1 MMGDNAG
8 LTIFGVRIDNFTCKE
23 IDAIINDLLSIDGQ
37 YQIVTMNPEFLL
49 AARRDHAFR
58 KVLNASTLT
67 VVDGHGIS
75 FVAWLQRQKIHC
87 RYPGADLLH
96 LILRYAVD
104 VYDMPI
110 YILARKDG
118 LSSWETVQASL
129 LRQYPHAKITGQD
142 ADIHDTVAIDIE
154 RCVVL
159 CNFGAPYQEMTLNAI
174 VKRSLHTHIVA
185 MGVGGSFDYI
195 TGNLQRAPVWMRRIG
210 VEWLYRLFQQP
221 HRWRR
226 IINAV
231 IIFPIMVVCNH
242 KNSKK

>member
-1 MMGDNAG
+1 MDNNAG
-8 LTIFGVRIDNFTCKE
+8 FTIFGVHIDNYTCEE
-23 IDAIINDLLSIDGQ
+23 IDAVVNQFLRNRGQ
-37 YQIVTMNPEFLL
+37 YQIATINPEFLL
-49 AARRDHAFR
+49 SARRDHTFR
-58 KVLNASTLT
+58 KVLNASTLR

-75 FVAWLQRQKIHC
+75 FVAWLQKQKIRC

-118 LSSWETVQASL
+118 LSSWKTVRASL

-142 ADIHDTVAIDIE
+142 ANIHDLVTIDVE

-159 CNFGAPYQEMTLNAI
+159 CNFGAPYQEVTLNAI
-174 VKRSLHTHIVA
+174 VKRSLHTHIIA

-195 TGNLQRAPVWMRRIG
+195 TGNLQRAPVWIRRIG
-210 VEWLYRLFQQP
+210 MEWLYRLFQQP
-221 HRWRR
+221 RRWRR

-231 IIFPIMVVCNH
+231 IIFPIMVVCNQE
-242 KNSKK
+242 K